1 MSALTVSQSRPD
13 DTAPVRESTVGSLL
27 REAAAGCPE
36 RMAVVA
42 WGLNPGERRTWTY
55 AEFEREAIRTAAA
68 LLARFRPGEHVA
80 VYAPNLPE
88 WLLLEFGAGLAGI
101 VLVTVNPAYRARE
114 LDYVLRQSRAAGL
127 FHVAGC
133 RGNPLAEHVAAVR
146 PDLPSLREVVAIE
159 EWTAFLDGAPASVAL
174 PEVSPGDTAQI
185 QYTSGTT
192 GAPKGARLHHR
203 GLTNNART
211 FSEVLGLA
219 PGGVYA
225 HSMPFFHTAGCGLGA
240 LGAVASR
247 AAHAF
252 LPGFEAARMLELI
265 EAERGTVVLG
275 VPTMLIAMLEHPDA
289 ARRDLSSLKVVASG
303 GSSVPPELVR
313 SFSARF
319 GVRFSVVYGQTESSP
334 LITMVRPG
342 AEPEDA
348 INTIGQPMPNT
359 EVKIVDPATGAVV
372 PCGVVG
378 ELCTRGYHLMQEYFE
393 LPEATA
399 AAVDG
404 EGWLHTGDLGTMDER
419 GYCRITGRL
428 KDMVIRGG
436 ENVFPAEIEAVLHEH
451 EHVVDAAVLGV
462 PDPLMGEEL
471 AAFVRLGAH
480 RPSARELH
488 AHVRTRL
495 AAHKTPRYWVFV
507 EAYPMTGSGKIQKF
521 ALREQWQQGAFQA
534 TDLRREPRGA

>member
-1 MSALTVSQSRPD
+1 MRAPILSHSRAD
-13 DTAPVRESTVGSLL
+13 ADAPVHDSTVGSILM
-27 REAAAGCPE
+27 AAAAECPGE
-36 RMAVVA
+36 TAVIA
-42 WGLNPGERRTWTY
+42 WGLGADERRTWTY
-55 AEFEREAIRTAAA
+55 DEFKREAIRTAGA

-88 WLLLEFGAGLAGI
+88 WLLLEFGAGLAGL

-114 LDYVLRQSRAAGL
+114 LDYVLRQSRAAGI
-127 FHVAGC
+127 FYVAHC
-133 RGNPLAEHVAAVR
+133 RGNALAEHVAEVR
-146 PDLPSLREVVAIE
+146 PNLPSLREAVAIE
-159 EWTAFLDGAPASVAL
+159 DWAGFLAAAPAMSVL

-203 GLTNNART
+203 GLTNNARA
-211 FSEVLGLA
+211 FSELLGLA
-219 PGGVYA
+219 AGGVYA

-240 LGAVASR
+240 LGAIAAR

-252 LPGFEAARMLELI
+252 LPGFEAARMLALI
-265 EAERGTVVLG
+265 EAERGTVMLG
-275 VPTMLIAMLEHPDA
+275 VPTMLIAMLEHPDS
-289 ARRDLSSLKVVASG
+289 ARRDLSSLKVVSSG

-313 SFSARF
+313 AFSARF
-319 GVRFSVVYGQTESSP
+319 GVSFSVVYGQTECSP

-342 AEPEDA
+342 DAPEDA

-359 EVKIVDPATGAVV
+359 EMKIVDPATGAVV

-393 LPEATA
+393 LSEATA
-399 AAVDG
+399 ATIDG
-404 EGWLHTGDLGTMDER
+404 DGWLHTGDLGSMDER
-419 GYCRITGRL
+419 GFCRITGRL

-451 EHVVDAAVLGV
+451 EQVLDAAVLGV

-471 AAFVRLGAH
+471 AAFVRLGAS

-488 AHVRTRL
+488 AHVRSHL

-507 EAYPMTGSGKIQKF
+507 DAYPLTGSGKIQKF
-521 ALREQWQQGAFQA
+521 ALRQQWQDGEFQA
-534 TDLRREPRGA
+534 TDLKRELRGA